1 MLCYLPEEALI
12 LERQHAQHGPQ
23 KNETCIAA
31 VLRISA
37 VTQHLGGVIAMHPS
51 GTRTFC
57 AWAAFRAALRQ
68 QGTLQGRAQI
78 YAQA

>member
-12 LERQHAQHGPQ
+12 LKRQHAQHGPQ
-23 KNETCIAA
+23 KYETCVAA

-37 VTQHLGGVIAMHPS
+37 VTQHLGGFIAMQIS
-51 GTRTFC
+51 DARMCC

-68 QGTLQGRAQI
+68 QGTLQG
-78 YAQA
+78 